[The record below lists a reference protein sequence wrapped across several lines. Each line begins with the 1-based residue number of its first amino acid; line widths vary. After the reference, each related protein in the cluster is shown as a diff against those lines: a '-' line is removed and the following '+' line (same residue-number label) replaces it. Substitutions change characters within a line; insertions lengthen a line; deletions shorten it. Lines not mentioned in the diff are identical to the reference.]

1 MVKRRVNIAED
12 GQLLDVSPDRFNKI
26 ITNTSDISILIDRS
40 GLIIGLY
47 LNKNLEV
54 KPSVDRWVSKNIRD
68 VLTIES
74 IEKVEKLLGNITYEQ
89 SKAFLPIELNH
100 LDENKMEFPVAYRVN
115 LLENNQILLAGR
127 DLRPIA
133 EIQQQLINA
142 QLSIEREYEKY
153 RGYDTRLRVILE
165 NTAESF
171 IFIDS
176 NTGQIVD
183 GNQSAARLIGL
194 DLTSLINSDFNSL
207 FKNNVKEDFLNTLRN
222 RNSTEESVKAEYI
235 LKKKNIA
242 LKITPAVFRANTDI
256 LILCKLEEKISKVS
270 NSREI
275 MTALESFYCK
285 NPDGIVFT
293 DKFGSIA
300 YANETFL
307 SICGITEASDVY
319 AKALN
324 DVLVRGT
331 VDLKILVENTIA
343 NGSMQLYTTK
353 LQTHFGRHIQV
364 EISSTFLGKDS
375 HPALGFVFKDIS
387 HLDSD
392 RNHTDTVSDKALQ
405 NVMKLVGSA
414 PLKELVADTS
424 DVVERLCIETA
435 IELTGNNRVAAADML
450 GVSRQ
455 SLYVKLRKYGLMS
468 KDGDAYQ

>member
-343 NGSMQLYTTK
+343 NGSMQLYTT
-353 LQTHFGRHIQV
+353 
-364 EISSTFLGKDS
+364 
-375 HPALGFVFKDIS
+375 
-387 HLDSD
+387 
-392 RNHTDTVSDKALQ
+392 
-405 NVMKLVGSA
+405 
-414 PLKELVADTS
+414 
-424 DVVERLCIETA
+424 
-435 IELTGNNRVAAADML
+435 
-450 GVSRQ
+450 
-455 SLYVKLRKYGLMS
+455 
-468 KDGDAYQ
+468 